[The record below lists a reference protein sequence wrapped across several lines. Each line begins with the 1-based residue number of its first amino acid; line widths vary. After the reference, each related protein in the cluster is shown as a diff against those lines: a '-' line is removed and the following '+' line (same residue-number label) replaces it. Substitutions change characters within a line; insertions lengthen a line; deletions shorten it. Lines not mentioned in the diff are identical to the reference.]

1 VKAKVKMA
9 NQAQNQ
15 ALEEIL
21 LVYED
26 KRLVKAAPHGP
37 DRVEL
42 VKTILNRARDIER
55 DAKKVDLTK
64 QEPDMTFYD
73 GVKESWK
80 GCPFCKNKDITHIG
94 GSGAPYQGCK
104 VCSVFLNSDGTL
116 RQMGR

>member
-1 VKAKVKMA
+1 VKAKVEIT

-15 ALEEIL
+15 AVEEII

-26 KRLVKAAPHGP
+26 KRLVKVAPHGP

-42 VKTILNRARDIER
+42 VKTIINRARDIER

-80 GCPFCKNKDITHIG
+80 GCPFCKNPRVVHTG
-94 GSGAPYQGCK
+94 RSGAPYQGCRDCR
-104 VCSVFLNSDGTL
+104 VLLNADGTIIPME
-116 RQMGR
+116 R